1 MRPPRLQCTGL
12 AEVDNHNDSETMMG
26 SSSTPASDEILVAGG
41 GIGGIATALALGR
54 AGRAV
59 RVLERAAELGEIGY
73 GLQLGPNAYR
83 ILVELGI
90 ADKLKEVAFYPN
102 NLVMIDA
109 IDGKELTRIELGDA
123 FQERYGYPYSVIH
136 RSDLHQMLL
145 DAARALPGVSI
156 ETSRGVSSFTQDA
169 TGVDVVCEDGSQ
181 YRGAALIGADGLK
194 SRVRASILNDGAPR
208 VAGQVAYRGVVPIE
222 EIEDA
227 THADDVVMWVGPDLH
242 LVQYRLRGGKVMNN
256 VAVVENDDLRLGR
269 TDTIGPDEME
279 RIFAPCTENVRKNLG
294 YVRKDRNWVLYDR
307 DPKAG
312 WSQGR
317 ATLLG
322 DAAHP
327 TLQYMAQGAC
337 MALEDAAVLA
347 NKITTVPSLDQAL
360 LDYEHARYLR
370 TGRIQL
376 TSRFFCGICHAVGG
390 ARDVRNSL
398 VESRPKGS
406 TFEIDWLYSGIEL

>member
-1 MRPPRLQCTGL
+1 MLPPRLQCTGL

-26 SSSTPASDEILVAGG
+26 SSSTPASHEILIAGG
-41 GIGGIATALALGR
+41 GIGGIATALALAR

-123 FQERYGYPYSVIH
+123 FQERYGYPYTVIH

-156 ETSRGVSSFTQDA
+156 ETSRGVASFTQDA

-194 SRVRASILNDGAPR
+194 SRVRAAILDDGAPR

-256 VAVVENDDLRLGR
+256 VAVVENEAMRTGR
-269 TDTIGPDEME
+269 AETIGPEEME
-279 RIFAPCTENVRKNLG
+279 AIFSHCIPSVQKMLG
-294 YVRKDRNWVLYDR
+294 FVRKDRHWVLQDR
-307 DPKAG
+307 DPTPG

-327 TLQYMAQGAC
+327 TLQYLAQGAC
-337 MALEDAAVLA
+337 MAMEDAVVLA
-347 NKITTVPSLDQAL
+347 RKVTTMPDLDAAL
-360 LDYEHARYLR
+360 VAYENERYLR

-376 TSRFFCGICHAVGG
+376 SSRFFCGFCHAGGG
-390 ARDVRNSL
+390 ARDVRNSI
-398 VESRPKGS
+398 VTKRPKGS
-406 TFEIDWLYSGIEL
+406 TFEIDWVYRGIDL

>member
-1 MRPPRLQCTGL
+1 M
-12 AEVDNHNDSETMMG
+12 ETR
-26 SSSTPASDEILVAGG
+26 SDTTSGEFIVAGG
-41 GIGGIATALALGR
+41 GIGGIATALALARQGR
-54 AGRAV
+54 KV

-83 ILVELGI
+83 MLEHLGV
-90 ADKLKEVAFYPN
+90 ADQLKDRAFFPN

-109 IDGKELTRIELGDA
+109 IDGRELTRMALGSD
-123 FQERYGYPYSVIH
+123 FQAKFGYPYSVIH

-145 DAARALPGVSI
+145 DAVRDMPGVSI
-156 ETSRGVSSFTQDA
+156 ETSKGVQGFTQNSD
-169 TGVDVVCEDGSQ
+169 GVEVTCEDGSV
-181 YRGAALIGADGLK
+181 YHGTALIGADGLK
-194 SRVRASILNDGAPR
+194 SRVRATILDDGAPR
-208 VAGQVAYRGVVPIE
+208 VAGQVAYRGVVPME
-222 EIEDA
+222 EITDL
-227 THADDVVMWVGPDLH
+227 THADDVVLWVGPNLH
-242 LVQYRLRGGKVMNN
+242 MVQYRLRGGKVMNN

-269 TDTIGPDEME
+269 TETIGPDEME

-347 NKITTVPSLDQAL
+347 DKITTVPSLDQAL
-360 LDYEHARYLR
+360 VDYEHARYLR

-376 TSRFFCGICHAVGG
+376 TSRFFCGICHAGGG

-398 VESRPKGS
+398 VENRPKNS
-406 TFEIDWLYSGIEL
+406 TFEIDWLYSGIVL